1 MNRNDIFISYSRY
14 DSTLV
19 NEFVALLENEGF
31 SVWID
36 RDGIESGDEFKR
48 VILRAIKESS
58 VVVFFS
64 SEHSNQSDWTA
75 KEIGVAVKYRKHIVP
90 IILDSS
96 NYNEVVEFDL
106 INLDYVNYLD
116 IKQQSAVKDR
126 LLKSLKSKTG
136 REAFDKVHAEA
147 EQLAKEEAEV
157 LRKEQEKKTR
167 EDEEHKI
174 REEAERARIEKETLE
189 REEAERLRKEQKK
202 KAREEQE
209 RKVWEEVERQKKTRI
224 PDGALRGI
232 FSVSPTKKVFFSRG
246 NLQYQG
252 STGIWRFAERQYS
265 FVGVGNEKKMFRKRD
280 WIDLFG
286 WGTGNEPMKHSTNY
300 DEYQNFVD
308 WGKNKIA
315 NGGNCE
321 NLWRTLTHDEW
332 DYVIKKRQTTSGF
345 RFAQAKVNGVNGM
358 LLLPDD
364 WNMTAYPLNNLNLTA
379 VGFDSNSISAAE
391 WGTLNQ
397 TGVVFLPAAGFRSGT
412 SVKCVGSYGFYW
424 SASYINRGYMSY
436 GVFFGGGGPNSDNHD
451 YQCNGR
457 SVRLVCL
464 AE

>member
-75 KEIGVAVKYRKHIVP
+75 KEIGVAVKYKKHIVP

-116 IKQQSAVKDR
+116 IKQQSSVKDR

-136 REAFDKVHAEA
+136 KEAFDKVRAEA
-147 EQLAKEEAEV
+147 EQLAKEEAEG
-157 LRKEQEKKTR
+157 LRKEQT
-167 EDEEHKI
+167 
-174 REEAERARIEKETLE
+174 
-189 REEAERLRKEQKK
+189 K

-209 RKVWEEVERQKKTRI
+209 RKVWKEVERQKKARI

-246 NLQYQG
+246 NLQYQE
-252 STGIWRFAERQYS
+252 STGIWRFAERQCS

-364 WNMTAYPLNNLNLTA
+364 WNTTAYPLNNLNLTA

-391 WGTLNQ
+391 WGMLNQ
-397 TGVVFLPAAGFRSGT
+397 IGVVFLPAAGFRNGT
-412 SVKCVGSYGFYW
+412 SVKYVGSYGFYW
-424 SASYINRGYMSY
+424 SASYINSGYMSY
-436 GVFFGGGGPNSDNHD
+436 GVFFGGGDPNSDNLD

>member
-106 INLDYVNYLD
+106 INLDYVNYVD

-202 KAREEQE
+202 
-209 RKVWEEVERQKKTRI
+209 I
-224 PDGALRGI
+224 
-232 FSVSPTKKVFFSRG
+232 
-246 NLQYQG
+246 
-252 STGIWRFAERQYS
+252 
-265 FVGVGNEKKMFRKRD
+265 
-280 WIDLFG
+280 
-286 WGTGNEPMKHSTNY
+286 
-300 DEYQNFVD
+300 
-308 WGKNKIA
+308 
-315 NGGNCE
+315 
-321 NLWRTLTHDEW
+321 
-332 DYVIKKRQTTSGF
+332 
-345 RFAQAKVNGVNGM
+345 
-358 LLLPDD
+358 
-364 WNMTAYPLNNLNLTA
+364 
-379 VGFDSNSISAAE
+379 
-391 WGTLNQ
+391 
-397 TGVVFLPAAGFRSGT
+397 
-412 SVKCVGSYGFYW
+412 
-424 SASYINRGYMSY
+424 
-436 GVFFGGGGPNSDNHD
+436 
-451 YQCNGR
+451 
-457 SVRLVCL
+457 
-464 AE
+464 